1 MMEYWIN
8 LFTGKTWDE
17 SKVWNRR
24 VTGFSQKR
32 SGFLERIKPGDIFLN
47 YLAGIQRWIGASEVV
62 GISNNKDK
70 IWEGDEY
77 PIRFD
82 VIPSIELE
90 IENAVLMEE
99 LKGKVSFYKD
109 EKDKGKYK
117 GIVRGSPNHIE
128 KDDGDYILSILKEH
142 KKNPKSIPWD
152 RTLYSG
158 YKKGFIAERT
168 SIDGKQETVEVSIP
182 EKEEVFQVE
191 TPKTENDHLKIQY
204 NLLKLGS
211 EMGLSLWIA
220 NNDKSKIFGDSPL
233 SEIPNMLTKLPI
245 SFNEATQKTIEL
257 IDVLWLKDKTIVA
270 AFEIESTT
278 SIYSGLLRMS
288 DLISLQPNIDINLFI
303 VAPLS
308 RRDKVQQEITRPTF
322 ALLHKSMPKI
332 CGYLSF
338 EDLLEKIKGLKHLNV
353 IKSLKPDFI
362 KGYAEYFESDS
373 E

>member
-1 MMEYWIN
+1 
-8 LFTGKTWDE
+8 
-17 SKVWNRR
+17 
-24 VTGFSQKR
+24 
-32 SGFLERIKPGDIFLN
+32 LN
-47 YLAGIQRWIGASEVV
+47 YLAGIQRWVGASEVV

-70 IWEGDEY
+70 IWEGDDF

-82 VIPSIELE
+82 VIPIIELT

-117 GIVRGSPNHIE
+117 GIVRGSPNHID
-128 KDDGDYILSILKEH
+128 KADGDYILSVLKEH

-152 RTLYSG
+152 KAFYLV
-158 YKKGFIAERT
+158 YKRGFIAERT
-168 SIDGKQETVEVSIP
+168 SLDGKQETIEVSIS
-182 EKEEVFQVE
+182 EKEDVFQAE
-191 TPKTENDHLKIQY
+191 SQKNENEHLKIQY

-211 EMGLSLWIA
+211 EMGLSLWSA
-220 NNDKSKIFGDSPL
+220 NNDKSKTFNNSPL
-233 SEIPNMLTKLPI
+233 SEIPSMLTKLPI
-245 SFNEATQKTIEL
+245 SFNEATLKTIEL

-322 ALLHKSMPKI
+322 ALLHKSMLKT
-332 CGYLSF
+332 CGYISF
-338 EDLLEKIKGLKHLNV
+338 EDLLEKIKGLKNLNV
-353 IKSLKPDFI
+353 KKSLRPDFI
-362 KGYAEYFESDS
+362 KDKEITEYFDSDS
-373 E
+373 D

>member
-1 MMEYWIN
+1 MEYWIN
-8 LFTGKTWDE
+8 LFTGKSWDE
-17 SKVWNRR
+17 SKVKDRK

-62 GISNNKDK
+62 GISSNKDK
-70 IWEGDEY
+70 IWEGDDY

-82 VIPSIELE
+82 VIPRIELE

-117 GIVRGSPNHIE
+117 GIVRGSPNHID
-128 KDDGDYILSILKEH
+128 KADGGYILSVLKEH
-142 KKNPKSIPWD
+142 EKNPKNIPWD

-158 YKKGFIAERT
+158 YKRGFIAERT
-168 SIDGKQETVEVSIP
+168 SLDGKHETIEVSIP
-182 EKEEVFQVE
+182 EKEEISHVE
-191 TPKTENDHLKIQY
+191 TPKTENEHLKIQY

-220 NNDKSKIFGDSPL
+220 NNDKSKVFDGSPL
-233 SEIPNMLTKLPI
+233 AEIPNIITKLPI
-245 SFNEATQKTIEL
+245 SFDEATLKTIEL

-308 RRDKVQQEITRPTF
+308 RREKVLQEITRPTF

-332 CGYLSF
+332 CGYISF